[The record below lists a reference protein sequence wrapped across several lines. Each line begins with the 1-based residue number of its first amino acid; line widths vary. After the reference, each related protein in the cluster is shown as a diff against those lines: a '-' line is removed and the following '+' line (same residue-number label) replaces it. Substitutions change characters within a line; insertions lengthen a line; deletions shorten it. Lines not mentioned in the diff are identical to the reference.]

1 MEIRLIL
8 HPTDGSPQAAK
19 ALDVAIDLA
28 AQKRS
33 KLMILHVES
42 IRDGG
47 WADVRSEASTD
58 IAEESQV
65 ASAAKSHEAR
75 QIVDQ
80 AERKAREA
88 GLDQVEAAIV
98 EGTPARE
105 IVGFADQVTA
115 DMIVLGSGG
124 RGTVEA
130 LFLGSVAHRVVADA
144 PCTCVVV
151 K

>member
-1 MEIRLIL
+1 MDVRLIL

-33 KLMILHVES
+33 KLVILHVQPVH
-42 IRDGG
+42 DGG
-47 WADVRSEASTD
+47 WSDAPSGASPAN
-58 IAEESQV
+58 AEEGKV
-65 ASAAKSHEAR
+65 ASAAMWREAR
-75 QIVDQ
+75 KIVDQ
-80 AERKAREA
+80 VERKAREA
-88 GLDQVEAAIV
+88 GLEQVEAMIV
-98 EGTPARE
+98 EGSPASE
-105 IVGFADQVTA
+105 IVAYADQVSA
-115 DMIVLGSGG
+115 DMIVIGSGG

-130 LFLGSVAHRVVADA
+130 LFLGSVGQRVVTDA

>member
-1 MEIRLIL
+1 MEVRLIL
-8 HPTDGSPQAAK
+8 HPTDGSAQAAK
-19 ALDVAIDLA
+19 ALELAVDLA

-33 KLMILHVES
+33 KLVILHVHPVH
-42 IRDGG
+42 DGG

-58 IAEESQV
+58 IAEDKV
-65 ASAAKSHEAR
+65 APAAMGREAR
-75 QIVDQ
+75 KIVDQ

-88 GLDQVEAAIV
+88 GLEQVETLIV
-98 EGTPARE
+98 EGFPASE
-105 IVGFADQVTA
+105 IVGYADQVAA
-115 DMIVLGSGG
+115 DMIVLGNSG

-130 LFLGSVAHRVVADA
+130 LFLGSIAHRVVADA

>member
-1 MEIRLIL
+1 MEVRLIL

-19 ALDVAIDLA
+19 ALDVAVDLA

-33 KLMILHVES
+33 KLVMLHVQPVH
-42 IRDGG
+42 DGG
-47 WADVRSEASTD
+47 WAEVRSEASSD
-58 IAEESQV
+58 DARRSQV
-65 ASAAKSHEAR
+65 RSDAMGHEAR
-75 QIVDQ
+75 KIVDQ
-80 AERKAREA
+80 AESMARER
-88 GLDQVEAAIV
+88 GLDRVEAVIV
-98 EGTPARE
+98 EGSPARE
-105 IVGFADQVTA
+105 IVGYADQSAA

-130 LFLGSVAHRVVADA
+130 LFLGSVAHRIVADA